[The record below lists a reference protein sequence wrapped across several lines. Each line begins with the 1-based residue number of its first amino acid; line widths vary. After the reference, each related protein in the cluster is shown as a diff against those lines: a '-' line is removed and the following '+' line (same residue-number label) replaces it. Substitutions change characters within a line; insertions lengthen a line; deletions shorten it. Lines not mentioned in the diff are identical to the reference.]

1 MIKYDFR
8 KSTKCTYFETEG
20 VQNKMCTG
28 ILGTPTYCMQSYT
41 QDYGDLYKE
50 NIVIYIKKNI
60 ERILYDLSFCHGSPI
75 RKRVGDPI
83 WEESFL

>member
-50 NIVIYIKKNI
+50 KYSD
-60 ERILYDLSFCHGSPI
+60 LYKEKYREDS
-75 RKRVGDPI
+75 V
-83 WEESFL
+83 